1 MKIVFTSIIVD
12 NQEKAL
18 MFYTQVLGFQK
29 KVDVP
34 AGKFRW
40 LPVVSPEQPEGVEL
54 VLEPN
59 ENPAARAYQEALFK
73 SGIPLTSFAAGDVQ
87 HEYDRLSKLGVV
99 FTVKPTTSEWGTTA
113 MFEDT
118 CGNLIQLHQG

>member
-1 MKIVFTSIIVD
+1 MRIVFTSLIVD
-12 NQEKAL
+12 DQEKAL

-40 LPVVSPEQPEGVEL
+40 LTVVSPEQPDGVEL

-59 ENPAARAYQEALFK
+59 ENPVARTYQDALFK
-73 SGIPLTSFAAGDVQ
+73 SGIPLTSFAVGDVQ
-87 HEYDRLSKLGVV
+87 HEYDRLARLGVV
-99 FTVKPTTSEWGTTA
+99 FSTKPTTSEWGTGA
-113 MFEDT
+113 IFEDT
-118 CGNLIQLHQG
+118 CGNLIMLMQY